1 MVDATLTAKTTKTTW
16 DTVGISGSNIAY
28 GTASYASEYVCK
40 TDFEMLSKRIE
51 SITKIPE
58 VRPDTT
64 TKLDIKNG
72 KIFVRHYK
80 DGFFKS
86 ERSVISDI
94 KNVEVYNKTALVTF
108 ADNTKT
114 VAVLDSEDTFSLEQ
128 GISICITKKLLGE
141 NGGSVYNKLIK
152 RALKVKKDNEKA
164 AEKAEKAKEEAKR
177 KKEASRIRH
186 EKKQLKKR
194 EKEIETYKEAIIRA
208 AECLGKNGR
217 KKFLRNFKKPIDIVK
232 DV

>member
-1 MVDATLTAKTTKTTW
+1 MTNT
-16 DTVGISGSNIAY
+16 I
-28 GTASYASEYVCK
+28 
-40 TDFEMLSKRIE
+40 
-51 SITKIPE
+51 SITATAAKATSGEISYGCVSDTLAYNATKIDVLEKKIDELTKKPE

-64 TKLDIKNG
+64 TKLDIKKG

-80 DGFFKS
+80 DGFFES

-94 KNVEVYNKTALVTF
+94 KDVEIYDKTVLVTF

-217 KKFLRNFKKPIDIVK
+217 KKFFEKF
-232 DV
+232 